1 MGAVGFSFAGRYDR
15 MGIVDGVKIYTGDYN
30 MKKYIILLL
39 TGVGIISTGVAIGA
53 AMWIT
58 RKRPVSVEIIGG
70 ADEPTSIFLAGKI
83 GRKKKRR

>member
-15 MGIVDGVKIYTGDYN
+15 MGIVDDYN

-58 RKRPVSVEIIGG
+58 RKKPVSVEIIGG

>member
-1 MGAVGFSFAGRYDR
+1 
-15 MGIVDGVKIYTGDYN
+15 

-39 TGVGIISTGVAIGA
+39 TGVGIISTGVASGA

-58 RKRPVSVEIIGG
+58 RKKPVSVAIIGG
-70 ADEPTSIFLAGKI
+70 ADGPTSIFLVGKI

>member
-15 MGIVDGVKIYTGDYN
+15 MEIVDGVKIYTGDYN
-30 MKKYIILLL
+30 MKKYIIFLL
-39 TGVGIISTGVAIGA
+39 TGVGIISTGVAFGVT
-53 AMWIT
+53 MWII
-58 RKRPVSVEIIGG
+58 RKKAVFVEIIGG

>member
-30 MKKYIILLL
+30 MKEYIILLL
-39 TGVGIISTGVAIGA
+39 TGVGIISTGVAIGTV
-53 AMWIT
+53 MWIT
-58 RKRPVSVEIIGG
+58 RRKPFSVAIIGG
-70 ADEPTSIFLAGKI
+70 ADGPTSIFLAGKI

>member
-1 MGAVGFSFAGRYDR
+1 
-15 MGIVDGVKIYTGDYN
+15 

-39 TGVGIISTGVAIGA
+39 TGVGIISTGVAIVT

-58 RKRPVSVEIIGG
+58 RRKPVSIAIIGG
-70 ADEPTSIFLAGKI
+70 ADGPTSIFLAGKI